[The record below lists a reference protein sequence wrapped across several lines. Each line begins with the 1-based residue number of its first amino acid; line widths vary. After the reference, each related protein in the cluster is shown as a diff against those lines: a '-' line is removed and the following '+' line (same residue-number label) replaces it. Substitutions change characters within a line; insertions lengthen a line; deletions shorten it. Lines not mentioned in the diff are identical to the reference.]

1 MNLKYKNIKLIV
13 VLGILVLGIVYGCS
27 DSFLQDTNTKDLTET
42 VVFGDDGTV
51 LAAVTGVYDGF
62 QNDSQGD
69 PGLPNEYNVK
79 GIFRMAN
86 NISLDWQDNTAR
98 DQSDYFDFDL
108 NPDSDVP
115 VKIWPNN
122 YRAIGRANNVLTN
135 LQPAIDAG
143 NVSTDLGNRLIGE
156 VLVLRAIAYQY
167 LAATYG
173 DVPLMLSQED
183 DPFKARDPEN
193 TIYQQIVTDMNDAV
207 GRLPW
212 SYDTD
217 KGRVTRATAYA
228 VLGNAHMW
236 LGAYEEAVAAF
247 EAIESGGVTALEPN
261 YLDIHDVDNRNGV
274 ESIFELQWAAN
285 GDLAWSRNDEVNILQ
300 LFAMPTDITGGGGF
314 AGIPTKELYDSFEP
328 GDLRRQATVIGP
340 GEEHPDPDIDISMY
354 DGVTINTCGTV
365 AEPWTGGDPTS
376 RTGYWG
382 VKSWRDHNITG
393 WGRSVLFGPQGHI
406 WIRYGEVLLSL
417 AESALKAGQT
427 SKAQAAFDRVRNRAW
442 GGTAP
447 AKTVSM
453 DNILQEYRH
462 ELGGEFSL
470 WPVIRRSGEAAKYM
484 QDTYGVTI
492 PAGHELVPISNSDLS
507 INPNLTQNPGY

>member
-1 MNLKYKNIKLIV
+1 MKYFKKTWVFTFLIT
-13 VLGILVLGIVYGCS
+13 LGIMGCS
-27 DSFLQDTNTKDLTET
+27 SEFLLDSNTKDLIESVVYGANET
-42 VVFGDDGTV
+42 AI
-51 LAAVTGVYDGF
+51 AAVTGVYDGF

-86 NISLDWQDNTAR
+86 NITLDWQDSSPR
-98 DQSDYFDFDL
+98 EDSEYWDFDI

-122 YRAIGRANNVLTN
+122 YRAIGRANNALAN

-143 NVSTDLGNRLIGE
+143 SVDADLGSRLIGE
-156 VLVLRAIAYQY
+156 VLVLRAIGYQY

-173 DVPLMLSQED
+173 DVPLMLSPTD
-183 DPFKARDPEN
+183 DPFKARDPEADV
-193 TIYQQIVTDMNDAV
+193 YRQIVIDMGDAIP
-207 GRLPW
+207 RLPW
-212 SYDTD
+212 SYDNE
-217 KGRVTRATAYA
+217 KGRVTKSTAYA

-236 LGAYEEAVAAF
+236 LGQYQEAITAF
-247 EAIESGGVTALEPN
+247 EAIESGGAVSLEPD
-261 YLDIHDVDNRNGV
+261 YLDIHAIDNPNGV

-285 GDLAWSRNDEVNILQ
+285 ADLGWSRNDEVNILQ

-314 AGIPTKELYDSFEP
+314 AGIPTQELYDSFEE
-328 GDLRRQATVIGP
+328 GDLRRQATVIAP
-340 GEEHPDPDIDISMY
+340 GEEHPDPAIDISMY
-354 DGVTINTCGTV
+354 DGVDINTCGTV
-365 AEPWTGGDPTS
+365 AEPWTGGDPEA

-382 VKSWRDHNITG
+382 IKSWRDPNIDG
-393 WGRSVLFGPQGHI
+393 WGRAILFGGQGHI

-417 AESALKAGQT
+417 SEAAFRTGDVN
-427 SKAQAAFDRVRNRAW
+427 KAQAAFDRVRNRAW

-447 AKTVSM
+447 PKTVSI

-470 WPVIRRSGEAAKYM
+470 WPVLRRSGEASRYM
-484 QDTYGVTI
+484 SEVHGVTV
-492 PAGHELVPISNSDLS
+492 PTGRELVPISNSELD
-507 INPNLTQNPGY
+507 INPNLTQNAGY